1 MSVETDVVFAELG
14 SVPSFEE
21 AADGVCD
28 RIKES
33 AEIDCGLVK
42 TTFIEAK
49 KASKHNADLLEAL
62 TDGGDFRIAFRK
74 PGETE
79 WTRVRFCEEELLR
92 QLAVEEVF
100 ARQERVMRTLADIL
114 GVDSLEVLV

>member
-14 SVPSFEE
+14 NVPSFEE
-21 AADGVCD
+21 AAEGVCD

-33 AEIDCGLVK
+33 AEIATDLVK
-42 TTFIEAK
+42 TIFADAK
-49 KASKHNADLLEAL
+49 KSSKHNADLLDAL
-62 TDGGDFRIAFRK
+62 TEGSDFRIAFRK

-92 QLAVEEVF
+92 QLATEEVF
-100 ARQERVMRTLADIL
+100 ARQERVMWTLADIL
-114 GVDSLEVLV
+114 GVDTLEVRV

>member
-1 MSVETDVVFAELG
+1 MSVETDAVFAELG
-14 SVPSFEE
+14 SLPSFEE

-28 RIKES
+28 RIK
-33 AEIDCGLVK
+33 
-42 TTFIEAK
+42 TTFTEAK

-92 QLAVEEVF
+92 QLAAEEVF

-114 GVDSLEVLV
+114 GVDSLEVFV

>member
-14 SVPSFEE
+14 NVPSFEE
-21 AADGVCD
+21 AAEGVCN

-33 AEIDCGLVK
+33 AEIATGLVK
-42 TTFIEAK
+42 TIFTDAK
-49 KASKHNADLLEAL
+49 KSSKHNADLLDAL
-62 TDGGDFRIAFRK
+62 TEGSDFRIAFRK

-92 QLAVEEVF
+92 QLATEEVF

-114 GVDSLEVLV
+114 GVDTLEVRV